1 MEENNIMKFKD
12 EEGNL
17 VEMEAVARIFL
28 EDQEYLILAP
38 PDSEEEEFVFRIDR
52 TEDGSEEFNALDSDE
67 EFLKVKK
74 EYSRLLYEGENTD
87 E

>member
-1 MEENNIMKFKD
+1 MEDSNIMRFKD

-52 TEDGSEEFNALDSDE
+52 TDEGGEEYNVLDSDE

-74 EYSRLLYEGENTD
+74 EYSRLLYEGENSD